1 MSDIQFSSFISLRPP
16 PKKKKILSS
25 LPIVLLSPGRESLRP
40 TLSSER
46 LKLASSQMSLL
57 DCQSHQIPGIVP
69 GSRMKVDFFSSPAML
84 VMAVPLKP
92 QRALMHCLFP
102 LMMTIN
108 MNELGAVVIVVYRD
122 VCGVGRW
129 QQGASEHHQI

>member
-1 MSDIQFSSFISLRPP
+1 MCSSDIHFGSFISLRSH
-16 PKKKKILSS
+16 PKTPSS
-25 LPIVLLSPGRESLRP
+25 IRIVLLSPGRESLRP

-46 LKLASSQMSLL
+46 LKLASSEMSLL
-57 DCQSHQIPGIVP
+57 DCQSHWIPGIVP

-92 QRALMHCLFP
+92 QWALMHRLFP

-108 MNELGAVVIVVYRD
+108 MNELGAVVIVVHRD
-122 VCGVGRW
+122 VHGVGRW
-129 QQGASEHHQI
+129 QQGAAEHHEI

>member
-1 MSDIQFSSFISLRPP
+1 
-16 PKKKKILSS
+16 
-25 LPIVLLSPGRESLRP
+25 
-40 TLSSER
+40 
-46 LKLASSQMSLL
+46 MSLL
-57 DCQSHQIPGIVP
+57 DCQSQRIPGIVP

-92 QRALMHCLFP
+92 QRALMHRLFP

-122 VCGVGRW
+122 VRGVGRW
-129 QQGASEHHQI
+129 QQGASQHHQI